1 MFAYEHQACKEKNI
15 CLSTLVTCCVSDID
29 CVVWC
34 KVVLSLEYLT
44 EMLVSFGNYYQ
55 FFKQPTDSS
64 QLWMFLSS
72 TIDYSRSSRKRPPK
86 MQRLVV
92 AYESRNARAKFLSQP
107 RMAWYIYSKKVMKVY
122 FPLPVTGSF
131 IDIII
136 SHSMWQFIYG
146 NVRHKFG
153 VKKFYLCMWLLV
165 QKCP

>member
-86 MQRLVV
+86 MQRLGGRLR
-92 AYESRNARAKFLSQP
+92 ESERKGEIFKS
-107 RMAWYIYSKKVMKVY
+107 
-122 FPLPVTGSF
+122 T
-131 IDIII
+131 
-136 SHSMWQFIYG
+136 
-146 NVRHKFG
+146 
-153 VKKFYLCMWLLV
+153 
-165 QKCP
+165 